1 MNNTVIIKV
10 DGGIASQIN
19 FYALG
24 QLFAKKGYKVKYDI
38 TWFDINGVN
47 VYNTNNGYSQSF
59 NAYWDLPKIFPDLKI
74 DIATKEEIHTF
85 KKKYK
90 VNDERALEFKP
101 PMYIDGYNLS
111 LGRQVN
117 TTCIYNNLKKY
128 FNPIDLS
135 SNKEF
140 ATLANE
146 IENSP
151 SCGIHIRRGDLSQ
164 EHIVYGKPTSI
175 EYFLKTID
183 LANKLKP
190 NLKLFLFS
198 DDKQWVQDNLI
209 PHIKQNYALCD
220 ISTPENGYLDLYLLS
235 KCKIIVGSHG
245 GMGLRAKLLADSN
258 SIFITPKNIP
268 QYKSINN
275 IIMINWQAE
284 EDTRVT
290 KSLKIKFR
298 YKLMLKLYY
307 ILRQKLLAKFIIN

>member
-10 DGGIASQIN
+10 DGGIASQIF
-19 FYALG
+19 FYARG

-74 DIATKEEIHTF
+74 DIATKDEIHTF
-85 KKKYK
+85 KKKYR

-101 PMYIDGYNLS
+101 PMYIDGYNFNKV
-111 LGRQVN
+111 GNIKNVP
-117 TTCIYNNLKKY
+117 IFFKLKKY

-175 EYFLKTID
+175 EYFLKTIN

-209 PHIKQNYALCD
+209 PHIKQNYTLCD

-235 KCKIIVGSHG
+235 KCKIIIGSHG
-245 GMGLRAKLLADSN
+245 GMGLMAKLLADSN

-268 QYKSINN
+268 QYKSIDN

-284 EDTRVT
+284 EDTQTT
-290 KSLKIKFR
+290 KPSKIKFR